1 MRGWHDATGGLADAH
16 EEYLVYQTLVGA
28 WPLERARL
36 NAYLEKALREAKVN
50 SSWVDPNV
58 EHERAVQEF
67 AARAA
72 DAMRG
77 DPFLDRVAEVG
88 RRISL
93 AQLLLKLTAPGVPD
107 VYQGDELEDLS
118 LVDPDNRRPVDWD
131 VRRRALATLRDGS
144 APTAETAK
152 LYVTWKTLELRARRP
167 DAFAGAY
174 EWDDGD
180 GACRF
185 TRGGEVLVAVAV
197 RPGDDVAAGDGWREV
212 LALPGLVLAERA

>member
-1 MRGWHDATGGLADAH
+1 
-16 EEYLVYQTLVGA
+16 
-28 WPLERARL
+28 
-36 NAYLEKALREAKVN
+36 ALREGKVN
-50 SSWVDPNV
+50 TDWLAPNE
-58 EHERAVQEF
+58 EHERTVQEYAWS
-67 AARAA
+67 AAELIAR
-72 DAMRG
+72 
-77 DPFLDRVAEVG
+77 DPFLDRVRTIG
-88 RRISL
+88 RRLAL

-174 EWDDGD
+174 EWDDGA